1 MLKKVTKNEI
11 KAIYELGTKYDSKF
25 RNKYNLVAYLDSEI
39 YVMNY
44 IQEDKNIVGFII
56 CTLIK
61 KKAEVLLIYV
71 DDRYR
76 GRGYGKELLKSVE
89 KGADEILLEVSK
101 DNNIAYNLYKGAGY
115 EAISIRPKY
124 YNGVDALVMKKVLK

>member
-56 CTLIK
+56 CTLIEN
-61 KKAEVLLIYV
+61 KAEVL
-71 DDRYR
+71 
-76 GRGYGKELLKSVE
+76 RGYGKELLKSVE